1 MGEKPNKMDAIIQI
15 QNNETEK
22 LRQMSII
29 SFQPNTV
36 SELKAITENK
46 DAKIDQ
52 NDISKIGKSSPKLS
66 PQQIKNQ
73 KQFFS
78 NYKFSMALNEEE
90 QISKKKKSSQFSVKK
105 KYSAD
110 SLKFE

>member
-1 MGEKPNKMDAIIQI
+1 
-15 QNNETEK
+15 
-22 LRQMSII
+22 MSII

-110 SLKFE
+110 SLKFEQDSQKTVSAKDANIIDKSNIVSE